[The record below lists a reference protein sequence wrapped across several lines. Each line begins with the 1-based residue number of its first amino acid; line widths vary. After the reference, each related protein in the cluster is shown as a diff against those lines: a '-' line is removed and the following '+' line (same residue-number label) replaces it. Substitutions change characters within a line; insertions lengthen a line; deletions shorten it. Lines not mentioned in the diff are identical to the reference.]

1 MEIVMEKADILI
13 VGGSAAGIT
22 VGISARRYYPDA
34 KIHLIRKEKEVLIPC
49 GIPYIFG
56 TVGSPD
62 RNLIPDTV
70 LTKNNVGLTIDEV
83 VSINKDRRTVETS
96 SGRLFGYDKMVLA
109 TGSLPRVPPIPGVE
123 LDNVFAVWKDV
134 EYLQTV
140 LNVLDDAKD
149 LVIIGG
155 GFIGLEFADECKKRG
170 IANVSVIELLPHCL
184 LLACDEEICV
194 RVEKKLSERGIKTLV
209 NRKVEGLVGEKKV
222 DYVQLDNGQKIKAD
236 VVILGIGV
244 IPNVQLARDSGL
256 EVDEKDGIYVDEF
269 MRTSDENIFAAG
281 DCTRKRC
288 FFTGRPTFLRLASI
302 GTMEARVAG
311 ANLFRL
317 RHRSECPI
325 GVFGT
330 VIGDLA
336 IGSAGMTERQAKE
349 AGFDVV
355 IGEAEAPDKHPTS
368 IPGASNLAVKLIFEK
383 DTRVLLGGQVCGSMT
398 AGKVANF
405 IGALIQK
412 RMRADEIVTFQVGTH
427 PMLTASPISH
437 QVENAAEIALTKL

>member
-1 MEIVMEKADILI
+1 MDKADILI
-13 VGGSAAGIT
+13 VGGSATGIT
-22 VGISARRYYPDA
+22 AGISARRYYPDA
-34 KIHLIRKEKEVLIPC
+34 KILLIRKEKQVLIPC

-56 TVGSPD
+56 TLGSTD
-62 RNLIPDTV
+62 RNLIPDSI
-70 LTKNNVGLTIDEV
+70 LKKNNVDLIIGEV
-83 VSINKDRRTVETS
+83 VSIDKDKRTVEIS
-96 SGRLFGYDKMVLA
+96 DGRIFGYEKMVMA

-123 LDNVFAVWKDV
+123 LDNVFAIWKNV
-134 EYLQTV
+134 EYLQK
-140 LNVLDDAKD
+140 LQSALDEAKD

-170 IANVSVIELLPHCL
+170 ITNVTVIELLPHCL
-184 LLACDEEICV
+184 LLACDEKICV
-194 RVEKKLSERGIKTLV
+194 QIEKKLSERGIHILV
-209 NRKVEGLVGEKKV
+209 DRKVVSIAGDKKV
-222 DYVQLDNGQKIKAD
+222 DYVEADNGQKIKAD

-244 IPNVQLARDSGL
+244 IPNVKLAHDIGL
-256 EVDEKDGIYVDEF
+256 EVDEKKGIYVDEF
-269 MRTSDENIFAAG
+269 MRTSNENIFAAG

-317 RHRSECPI
+317 RQRSECPI

-336 IGSAGMTERQAKE
+336 IGSAGMTEREAKE
-349 AGFDVV
+349 AGFEV
-355 IGEAEAPDKHPTS
+355 ITGEAEAPDKHPSS
-368 IPGASNLAVKLIFEK
+368 IPGTRNLAVKLIFEK
-383 DTRVLLGGQVCGSMT
+383 DTRVLLGGQVYGSMT

-427 PMLTASPISH
+427 PMLTASPVSH
-437 QVENAAEIALTKL
+437 QVENAAEIALTKS

>member
-1 MEIVMEKADILI
+1 MEKPDILI
-13 VGGSAAGIT
+13 IGGSATGIT
-22 VGISARRYYPDA
+22 VAVSARRYYPDA
-34 KIHLIRKEKEVLIPC
+34 KILLIRKEKQVLIPC

-56 TVGSPD
+56 TLGSPD
-62 RNLIPDTV
+62 RNLIPDSA
-70 LTKNNVGLTIDEV
+70 LRNNNVELIVDEV
-83 VSINKDRRTVETS
+83 VSINRDRRTVETS
-96 SGRLFGYDKMVLA
+96 SGRRLGYEKMVLA
-109 TGSLPRVPPIPGVE
+109 TGSLPRVPPIPGFE
-123 LDNVFAVWKDV
+123 LYSVFAVWKDI
-134 EYLQTV
+134 EYLKE
-140 LNVLDDAKD
+140 LLKALDEAKD

-170 IANVSVIELLPHCL
+170 VVNVTVIELLPHGL

-194 RVEKKLSERGIKTLV
+194 RVEEKLWERGINVLA
-209 NRKVEGLVGEKKV
+209 NRKVEAVVGNKKV
-222 DYVQLDNGQKIKAD
+222 DYVKLDDGQNIKAD

-256 EVDEKDGIYVDEF
+256 EVDEKEGIYVDEF
-269 MRTSDENIFAAG
+269 MRTGDENIFAAG

-288 FFTGRPTFLRLASI
+288 FFTGRPTFLRLPSI

-336 IGSAGMTERQAKE
+336 IGSAGMTEREARQ

-355 IGEAEAPDKHPTS
+355 TGEAEAPDKHPAS
-368 IPGASNLAVKLIFEK
+368 IPGTSDLTVKLVFEK
-383 DTRVLLGGQVCGSMT
+383 DTRVLLGGQVYGSMT

-427 PMLTASPISH
+427 PMLAASPIAH
-437 QVENAAEIALTKL
+437 QVENAAEIPLTRL

>member
-1 MEIVMEKADILI
+1 MEKADILI

-22 VGISARRYYPDA
+22 VGVSARRYYPDA
-34 KIHLIRKEKEVLIPC
+34 KILLIRKEKKVLIPC

-62 RNLIPDTV
+62 KDLIPDTV
-70 LTKNNVGLTIDEV
+70 LEKNNVELIIDEA
-83 VSINKDRRTVETS
+83 VSINKDQRTVETS
-96 SGRLFGYDKMVLA
+96 SGRILGYEKMVLA
-109 TGSLPRVPPIPGVE
+109 TGSLPRVPQIPGVE

-134 EYLQTV
+134 EYLQQI
-140 LNVLDDAKD
+140 LNALDEAKD

-170 IANVSVIELLPHCL
+170 IENVTVIELLSHCL

-194 RVEKKLSERGIKTLV
+194 RVEKKLSERGIKVLS
-209 NRKVEGLVGEKKV
+209 NRKVEAIVGNKKV
-222 DYVQLDNGQKIKAD
+222 HYLELDDGQKTKAD

-244 IPNVQLARDSGL
+244 IPNVKLARDSGL
-256 EVDEKDGIYVDEF
+256 EVDEKEGIYVDEF

-336 IGSAGMTERQAKE
+336 IGSAGMTERGAKE
-349 AGFDVV
+349 AGFDIVT
-355 IGEAEAPDKHPTS
+355 GEAEAPDKHPAS
-368 IPGASNLAVKLIFEK
+368 IPGTSNLAVKLVFEK
-383 DTRVLLGGQVCGSMT
+383 DTRVLLGGQVYGSMT
-398 AGKVANF
+398 AGKVTNF
-405 IGALIQK
+405 IGALVQK
-412 RMRADEIVTFQVGTH
+412 RMRADEIITFQVGTH

>member
-1 MEIVMEKADILI
+1 MENTDILI

-22 VGISARRYYPDA
+22 TAISARRYYRDA
-34 KIHLIRKEKEVLIPC
+34 KIVLIRKEKQVLIPC

-62 RNLIPDTV
+62 KNLIPDEV
-70 LTKNNVGLTIDEV
+70 LSKNNVDLVVDEV
-83 VSINKDRRTVETS
+83 VSVNKSARTIETA
-96 SGRLFGYDKMVLA
+96 SGSTFSYKKLVLA
-109 TGSLPRVPPIPGVE
+109 TGSSPLIPRLPGVE
-123 LDNVFAVWKDV
+123 LNNVFAVKKDV
-134 EYLQTV
+134 EYLQK
-140 LNVLDDAKD
+140 LANALDKTKD

-170 IANVSVIELLPHCL
+170 IPNVTIIELLPHCL
-184 LLACDEEICV
+184 LLACDDEVCV
-194 RVEKKLSERGIKTLV
+194 QVEKKLSERNIKTLV
-209 NRKVEGLVGEKKV
+209 DRKAKAILGEKKAE
-222 DYVQLDNGQKIKAD
+222 YVELENGQKIKAD
-236 VVILGIGV
+236 VVLLGIGV
-244 IPNVQLARDSGL
+244 IPNVELAQNAGL
-256 EVDEKDGIYVDEF
+256 EVDPKEGIYVDEF

-288 FFTGRPTFLRLASI
+288 FFTGRPSFLRLASI

-336 IGSAGMTERQAKE
+336 IASAGMTERAAKE

-355 IGEAEAPDKHPTS
+355 TGEASAPDKHPAS
-368 IPGASNLAVKLIFEK
+368 IPGAHNLSVKLVFEK
-383 DTRVLLGGQVCGSMT
+383 DTHILLGGQAYGSMT

-412 RMRADEIVTFQVGTH
+412 RMRADEIITFQVGTH
-427 PMLTASPISH
+427 PMLTASPIAH

>member
-1 MEIVMEKADILI
+1 MKKADILI
-13 VGGSAAGIT
+13 VGGSAAGVT
-22 VGISARRYYPDA
+22 VAISARRYYPDA
-34 KIHLIRKEKEVLIPC
+34 SILLIRKEQQVLIPC

-62 RNLIPDTV
+62 KNLIPDGV
-70 LTKNNVGLTIDEV
+70 LKKNNVELVVDEV
-83 VSINKDRRTVETS
+83 VSIDKDSRTVRTS
-96 SGRLFGYDKMVLA
+96 SGEVFGYEKMVLA
-109 TGSLPRVPPIPGVE
+109 TGSLPRIPPIPGVE
-123 LDNVFAVWKDV
+123 LENVFAVWKDV
-134 EYLQTV
+134 GYLRKLMTA
-140 LNVLDDAKD
+140 LDTTKD
-149 LVIIGG
+149 LVIVGG

-170 IANVSVIELLPHCL
+170 IANVTVVELLPRCL

-194 RVEKKLSERGIKTLV
+194 RVEKKLSERDIKVRVGT
-209 NRKVEGLVGEKKV
+209 KVAAIVGDKTV
-222 DYVQLDNGQKIKAD
+222 DYVELDNGEKLKAD

-244 IPNVQLARDSGL
+244 VSNVQLARDSGL
-256 EVDEKDGIYVDEF
+256 EVDDNEGIYVDEF
-269 MRTSDENIFAAG
+269 MRTTDENIFAAG

-330 VIGDLA
+330 AIGDLA
-336 IGSAGMTERQAKE
+336 IGAAGMTERQAKE

-355 IGEAEAPDKHPTS
+355 TGEAEAPDKHPAS
-368 IPGASNLAVKLIFEK
+368 IPGTSNLAVKLVFEK
-383 DTRVLLGGQVCGSMT
+383 DTRVLLGGQVYGSMT

-405 IGALIQK
+405 IGALVQK

>member
-1 MEIVMEKADILI
+1 MEKPDILI

-22 VGISARRYYPDA
+22 VGVSARRYYPDA
-34 KIHLIRKEKEVLIPC
+34 KILLIRKEKKVLIPC

-62 RNLIPDTV
+62 KDLIPDTV
-70 LTKNNVGLTIDEV
+70 LEKNNVELIIDEA
-83 VSINKDRRTVETS
+83 VSINKDQRTVETS
-96 SGRLFGYDKMVLA
+96 SGRILGYEKMVLA
-109 TGSLPRVPPIPGVE
+109 TGSLPRVPQIPGVE

-134 EYLQTV
+134 EYLQQI
-140 LNVLDDAKD
+140 LNALDEAKD

-170 IANVSVIELLPHCL
+170 IENVTVIELLSHCL

-194 RVEKKLSERGIKTLV
+194 RVEKKLSERGIKVLS
-209 NRKVEGLVGEKKV
+209 NKKVEAIVGNKKV
-222 DYVQLDNGQKIKAD
+222 NYVELDDGQKTKAD

-244 IPNVQLARDSGL
+244 IPNVKLARDSGL
-256 EVDEKDGIYVDEF
+256 EVDEKEGIYVDEF

-336 IGSAGMTERQAKE
+336 IGSAGMTERVAKE
-349 AGFDVV
+349 AGFDIVT
-355 IGEAEAPDKHPTS
+355 GEAEAPDKHPAS
-368 IPGASNLAVKLIFEK
+368 IPGTNNLAVKLVFEK
-383 DTRVLLGGQVCGSMT
+383 DTRVLLGGQVYGSMT
-398 AGKVANF
+398 AGKVTNF
-405 IGALIQK
+405 IGALVQK
-412 RMRADEIVTFQVGTH
+412 RMRADEIITFQVGTH

>member
-1 MEIVMEKADILI
+1 MENTDILI
-13 VGGSAAGIT
+13 IGGSAAGIT
-22 VGISARRYYPDA
+22 TAISARRYYPDA
-34 KIHLIRKEKEVLIPC
+34 KIVVIRREKQVLIPC

-62 RNLIPDTV
+62 KNLIPDTV
-70 LTKNNVGLTIDEV
+70 LTKNNVELTIDEA
-83 VSINKDRRTVETS
+83 VSINRDERTVESS
-96 SGRLFGYDKMVLA
+96 SGRSFGYEKMVLA
-109 TGSLPRVPPIPGVE
+109 TGSLPFVPAIPGVE
-123 LDNVFAVWKDV
+123 LGNAFAVRKDV
-134 EYLQTV
+134 ESLQKI
-140 LNVLDDAKD
+140 LDALDQAKD

-170 IANVSVIELLPHCL
+170 IANVTVIELLPHCL
-184 LLACDEEICV
+184 LLACDDEICV
-194 RVEKKLSERGIKTLV
+194 RVEKKLSERGIKVLV
-209 NRKVEGLVGEKKV
+209 NRKVEAVVGNKNV
-222 DYVQLDNGQKIKAD
+222 DYVELDNGQKIKAD

-244 IPNVQLARDSGL
+244 IPNIQLAQNTGL
-256 EVDEKDGIYVDEF
+256 QVDKKEGIYVDEF
-269 MRTSDENIFAAG
+269 MRTSNENIFAAG

-288 FFTGRPTFLRLASI
+288 FFTGRPSVVRLASI
-302 GTMEARVAG
+302 ATMEARVAG

-317 RHRSECPI
+317 RHHSECPI

-336 IGSAGMTERQAKE
+336 IGSAGMTERKAKE
-349 AGFDVV
+349 AGFEVV
-355 IGEAEAPDKHPTS
+355 TGEAEAPDKHPAS
-368 IPGASNLAVKLIFEK
+368 IPGTSNLAVKLVFEK
-383 DTRVLLGGQVCGSMT
+383 DTRVLLGGQVYGSMT

-427 PMLTASPISH
+427 PMLTASPIAH

>member
-1 MEIVMEKADILI
+1 MEKADILI
-13 VGGSAAGIT
+13 VGGSATGIT

-34 KIHLIRKEKEVLIPC
+34 KIVLIRKEKQVLIPC

-56 TVGSPD
+56 TLGSTD
-62 RNLIPDTV
+62 RNLIPDSV
-70 LTKNNVGLTIDEV
+70 LEKNNVELIIDEV
-83 VSINKDRRTVETS
+83 VSIDKDRRTVETS
-96 SGRLFGYDKMVLA
+96 GGRLFAYEKMVLA

-123 LDNVFAVWKDV
+123 LDNVFAIWKNV
-134 EYLQTV
+134 EYLQK
-140 LNVLDDAKD
+140 LQNALAKAKD

-170 IANVSVIELLPHCL
+170 IANVTVIELLPHCL

-194 RVEKKLSERGIKTLV
+194 RVEKKLSERGINILV
-209 NRKVEGLVGEKKV
+209 DRKVVSIVGNTRV
-222 DYVQLDNGQKIKAD
+222 DYVESDDGRKTKAD

-244 IPNVQLARDSGL
+244 VPNVKLALDSGL
-256 EVDEKDGIYVDEF
+256 EVDEKKGIYVDEF
-269 MRTSDENIFAAG
+269 MRTSNENIFAAG

-302 GTMEARVAG
+302 GTMEARVVG

-317 RHRSECPI
+317 RQRSECPI

-336 IGSAGMTERQAKE
+336 IGSAGMTEREARE
-349 AGFDVV
+349 AGFEV
-355 IGEAEAPDKHPTS
+355 ITGEAEAPDKHPAS
-368 IPGASNLAVKLIFEK
+368 IPGTRNLAVKLVFEK
-383 DTRVLLGGQVCGSMT
+383 DTRILLGGQVYGSMT

-427 PMLTASPISH
+427 PMLTASPVSH

>member
-1 MEIVMEKADILI
+1 MEKADILI

-34 KIHLIRKEKEVLIPC
+34 KILLIRREKEVLIPC

-62 RNLIPDTV
+62 RNLIPDSV
-70 LTKNNVGLTIDEV
+70 LRKNNVALFIDEA

-96 SGRLFGYDKMVLA
+96 SGRLFGYEKMVLA
-109 TGSLPRVPPIPGVE
+109 TGSLPQVPPIPGVE
-123 LDNVFAVWKDV
+123 LGNVFAIWKDV
-134 EYLQTV
+134 EYLQQ
-140 LNVLDDAKD
+140 LLKALDEAKD

-170 IANVSVIELLPHCL
+170 VPNVTVIELLPHCL

-194 RVEKKLSERGIKTLV
+194 RVEKKLSERGIEVLANKKAKAILGDKEV
-209 NRKVEGLVGEKKV
+209 KYVELE
-222 DYVQLDNGQKIKAD
+222 DGQKIRAD

-244 IPNVQLARDSGL
+244 IPNIWLALNNGL
-256 EVDEKDGIYVDEF
+256 EVDEKEGIYVDEF

-288 FFTGRPTFLRLASI
+288 FFTGRPTVLRLASI

-330 VIGDLA
+330 VIADFA
-336 IGSAGMTERQAKE
+336 IGSAGMTERRAKE

-355 IGEAEAPDKHPTS
+355 TGEAEAPDKHPAS
-368 IPGASNLAVKLIFEK
+368 MPGTSNLAVKLVFEK
-383 DTRVLLGGQVCGSMT
+383 DTRILLGGQVYGSMT

>member
-1 MEIVMEKADILI
+1 MEKADILI

-34 KIHLIRKEKEVLIPC
+34 KILLIRKEKKVLIPC

-62 RNLIPDTV
+62 KDLIPDTV
-70 LTKNNVGLTIDEV
+70 LEKNNVELIIDEA
-83 VSINKDRRTVETS
+83 VSINKDQRTVETS
-96 SGRLFGYDKMVLA
+96 SGRLFGYQKMVLA
-109 TGSLPRVPPIPGVE
+109 TGSLPRVPQIPGVE

-134 EYLQTV
+134 EYLQRI
-140 LNVLDDAKD
+140 LNALDEAKD

-170 IANVSVIELLPHCL
+170 IENVTVIELLSHCL

-194 RVEKKLSERGIKTLV
+194 RVEKKLSERGIKVLS
-209 NRKVEGLVGEKKV
+209 NRKVEAIVGNKKV
-222 DYVQLDNGQKIKAD
+222 HYVELDNGQKTKAD

-244 IPNVQLARDSGL
+244 IPNVKLARDSGL
-256 EVDEKDGIYVDEF
+256 EVDEKEGIYVDEF

-336 IGSAGMTERQAKE
+336 IGSAGMTERGAKE
-349 AGFDVV
+349 AGFDIVT
-355 IGEAEAPDKHPTS
+355 GEAEAPDKHPAS
-368 IPGASNLAVKLIFEK
+368 IPGTSNLAVKLVFEK
-383 DTRVLLGGQVCGSMT
+383 DTRVLLGGQVYGSMT
-398 AGKVANF
+398 AGKVTNF
-405 IGALIQK
+405 IGALVQK
-412 RMRADEIVTFQVGTH
+412 RMRADEIITFQVGTH

>member
-1 MEIVMEKADILI
+1 MENTDILI
-13 VGGSAAGIT
+13 IGGSTAGIT
-22 VGISARRYYPDA
+22 TAISARRYYPDA
-34 KIHLIRKEKEVLIPC
+34 KIVVIRREKQVLITC

-56 TVGSPD
+56 TVGWPD

-83 VSINKDRRTVETS
+83 VSINKDMRIVETI
-96 SGRLFGYDKMVLA
+96 SGRTFRYEKMVLA
-109 TGSLPRVPPIPGVE
+109 TGSLPLVPAIPGVE
-123 LDNVFAVWKDV
+123 LDNVFTVRKDV
-134 EYLQTV
+134 ESLQK
-140 LNVLDDAKD
+140 LLEALDQAKD

-170 IANVSVIELLPHCL
+170 IANVTVVEVLPHCL
-184 LLACDEEICV
+184 LLVCDDGICIC
-194 RVEKKLSERGIKTLV
+194 VEKKLSERGIKVLV
-209 NRKVEGLVGEKKV
+209 HRKVESVLGNKKV
-222 DYVQLDNGQKIKAD
+222 GYVELDNGQKIKAD

-244 IPNVQLARDSGL
+244 TPNIQLAQNASL
-256 EVDEKDGIYVDEF
+256 EVDKKEGIYVDEF
-269 MRTSDENIFAAG
+269 MRTSNENIFAAG

-288 FFTGRPTFLRLASI
+288 FFTRRPSFVRLASI
-302 GTMEARVAG
+302 ATMEARVAG

-317 RHRSECPI
+317 RHRSESPI

-336 IGSAGMTERQAKE
+336 IGSAGMTERGAKE

-355 IGEAEAPDKHPTS
+355 TGEAEAPDKHPAS
-368 IPGASNLAVKLIFEK
+368 IPGTRNLAVKLVFEK
-383 DTRVLLGGQVCGSMT
+383 DTRVLLGGHIYGSMT

-405 IGALIQK
+405 IGILIQK
-412 RMRADEIVTFQVGTH
+412 RIRADEIVTFQVCTH
-427 PMLTASPISH
+427 PMLTASSISH

>member
-1 MEIVMEKADILI
+1 MEKPDILI
-13 VGGSAAGIT
+13 VGGSATGIT

-34 KIHLIRKEKEVLIPC
+34 KILLVRKEKEVLIPC

-62 RNLIPDTV
+62 KNLIPDSV
-70 LTKNNVGLTIDEV
+70 LSKNNLELIIDEV
-83 VSINKDRRTVETS
+83 VSIDKDKRTVGTS
-96 SGRLFGYDKMVLA
+96 GGRFLGYEKMVLA

-134 EYLQTV
+134 EYIQEL
-140 LNVLDDAKD
+140 LNALDKAKD

-170 IANVSVIELLPHCL
+170 IANVTIIELLPHCL
-184 LLACDEEICV
+184 LLACDEEICI
-194 RVEKKLSERGIKTLV
+194 RVEKKLSERSIKFLV
-209 NRKVEGLVGEKKV
+209 NRKVEAVVGNKKV
-222 DYVQLDNGQKIKAD
+222 DYVELDNGQKIKAD

-244 IPNVQLARDSGL
+244 IPNVQLALDSGL
-256 EVDEKDGIYVDEF
+256 EVDEKEGIYVDEF

-336 IGSAGMTERQAKE
+336 IGSAGMTERGAKE
-349 AGFDVV
+349 AGFDIVT
-355 IGEAEAPDKHPTS
+355 GEAEAPDKHPAS
-368 IPGASNLAVKLIFEK
+368 IPGTSNLAVKLVFEK
-383 DTRVLLGGQVCGSMT
+383 DTRVLLGGQVYGSMT
-398 AGKVANF
+398 AGKVTNF
-405 IGALIQK
+405 IGALVQK
-412 RMRADEIVTFQVGTH
+412 RMRADEIITFQVGTH

>member
-1 MEIVMEKADILI
+1 MEKPDILI

-22 VGISARRYYPDA
+22 VAVSARRYYPDA
-34 KIHLIRKEKEVLIPC
+34 KILLIRKEKEVLIPC

-62 RNLIPDTV
+62 KNLIPDTV
-70 LTKNNVGLTIDEV
+70 LSKNNVGLTIDEV
-83 VSINKDRRTVETS
+83 VSINKDRKIVETV
-96 SGRLFGYDKMVLA
+96 SGRTFQYEKMVLA

-134 EYLQTV
+134 EYLQKL
-140 LNVLDDAKD
+140 LNALDGAKD

-170 IANVSVIELLPHCL
+170 IANVTVIELLPHCL
-184 LLACDEEICV
+184 FLACDEEICV
-194 RVEKKLSERGIKTLV
+194 LVEKKLSERGIKFLV
-209 NRKVEGLVGEKKV
+209 DRKVEAIVGDKKV
-222 DYVQLDNGQKIKAD
+222 DYVELDNSQKVKAD
-236 VVILGIGV
+236 VIILGIGV

-256 EVDEKDGIYVDEF
+256 EVDEKAGIYVDEF
-269 MRTSDENIFAAG
+269 MRTSNENIFAAG

-330 VIGDLA
+330 VIGNLA

-349 AGFDVV
+349 AGFEVV
-355 IGEAEAPDKHPTS
+355 TGEAEAPDKHPAS
-368 IPGASNLAVKLIFEK
+368 IPGTRNLAVKLIFEK
-383 DTRVLLGGQVCGSMT
+383 DTRVLLGGQVYGSMT

-437 QVENAAEIALTKL
+437 QVENAAEIALTKP

>member
-1 MEIVMEKADILI
+1 M
-13 VGGSAAGIT
+13 AGIT
-22 VGISARRYYPDA
+22 VGVSARRYYPDA
-34 KIHLIRKEKEVLIPC
+34 KILLIRKEKKVLIPC

-62 RNLIPDTV
+62 RNLIPDNV
-70 LTKNNVGLTIDEV
+70 LKKNNVELIIDEAV
-83 VSINKDRRTVETS
+83 FINKDRRTMETS
-96 SGRLFGYDKMVLA
+96 GGRLLGYEKMVLA
-109 TGSLPRVPPIPGVE
+109 TGSLPLVPAIPGIE
-123 LDNVFAVWKDV
+123 LDNVFAIRKDV
-134 EYLQTV
+134 ESLQK
-140 LNVLDDAKD
+140 LLEALDQAKE

-170 IANVSVIELLPHCL
+170 IANVTVIELLPHCL
-184 LLACDEEICV
+184 FLACDEEVCV
-194 RVEKKLSERGIKTLV
+194 RVEKKLSERGIKVLAD
-209 NRKVEGLVGEKKV
+209 RKVEAVVGNKKV
-222 DYVQLDNGQKIKAD
+222 DYVELDDGQKIKAD
-236 VVILGIGV
+236 VVILGMGV
-244 IPNVQLARDSGL
+244 TPNIQLAQNASL
-256 EVDEKDGIYVDEF
+256 EVDKKEGIYVDEF

-288 FFTGRPTFLRLASI
+288 FFTGRPSVVRLASI
-302 GTMEARVAG
+302 ATMEARVAG

-336 IGSAGMTERQAKE
+336 IGSAGMTERAAKE
-349 AGFDVV
+349 AGFEVV
-355 IGEAEAPDKHPTS
+355 TGEAEAPDKHPAS
-368 IPGASNLAVKLIFEK
+368 IPGASNLAVKLVFEK
-383 DTRVLLGGQVCGSMT
+383 DTHVLLGGQVYGSMT
-398 AGKVANF
+398 VGKVANF

-437 QVENAAEIALTKL
+437 QVENAAEIALTKP

>member
-1 MEIVMEKADILI
+1 VGPIIENTDILI
-13 VGGSAAGIT
+13 IGGSAAGIT
-22 VGISARRYYPDA
+22 TAISARRYYPDA
-34 KIHLIRKEKEVLIPC
+34 KIVVIRKEKQVLIPC

-62 RNLIPDTV
+62 KNLIPDTV

-83 VSINKDRRTVETS
+83 VSINKDTRIAVTMSDRTCRY
-96 SGRLFGYDKMVLA
+96 GKMVLA
-109 TGSLPRVPPIPGVE
+109 TGSLPLAPAIPGIE
-123 LDNVFAVWKDV
+123 LDNVFAVRKDV
-134 EYLQTV
+134 ESLQK
-140 LNVLDDAKD
+140 LLEALDQAKD

-170 IANVSVIELLPHCL
+170 IANVTVVELLPHCL
-184 LLACDEEICV
+184 LLTCDDEICV
-194 RVEKKLSERGIKTLV
+194 RVENKLSERGIKV
-209 NRKVEGLVGEKKV
+209 IVHRKVESITGNKKV
-222 DYVQLDNGQKIKAD
+222 DYVVLDNGQKVKTD

-244 IPNVQLARDSGL
+244 TPNIQLAQNAGL
-256 EVDEKDGIYVDEF
+256 EVDKKEGIYVDEF
-269 MRTSDENIFAAG
+269 MKTSDENIFAAG

-288 FFTGRPTFLRLASI
+288 FFTGRPSVVRLASI
-302 GTMEARVAG
+302 ATMEARVAG

-349 AGFDVV
+349 LGFEV
-355 IGEAEAPDKHPTS
+355 ITGEYEAPDKHPAS
-368 IPGASNLAVKLIFEK
+368 IPGTRNLAVKLIFEK
-383 DTRVLLGGQVCGSMT
+383 DTRVLLGGQVYGSMT
-398 AGKVANF
+398 TGKVANF
-405 IGALIQK
+405 VGALIQK

-427 PMLTASPISH
+427 PMLTASPIAH

>member
-1 MEIVMEKADILI
+1 MEDAEIII

-22 VGISARRYYPDA
+22 TAISARRYYRDA
-34 KIHLIRKEKEVLIPC
+34 KIVLIRKEKQVLIPC

-62 RNLIPDTV
+62 KNLIPDEV
-70 LTKNNVGLTIDEV
+70 LSKNNVNLVVDEV
-83 VSINKDRRTVETS
+83 VSVDKDDRTLKTA
-96 SGRLFGYDKMVLA
+96 SGSTFSYKKLVLS
-109 TGSLPRVPPIPGVE
+109 TGSLPLIPPLPGVK
-123 LDNVFAVWKDV
+123 LDNVFAVKKDV
-134 EYLQTV
+134 EYLQK
-140 LNVLDDAKD
+140 LAKALDEAKD

-170 IANVSVIELLPHCL
+170 ISNVTIIELLPHCL
-184 LLACDEEICV
+184 LLACDDEVCV
-194 RVEKKLSERGIKTLV
+194 QVEKKLLERNIKTLV
-209 NRKVEGLVGEKKV
+209 DRKAKALLGEKKAE
-222 DYVQLDNGQKIKAD
+222 YVELENGQKIKAD
-236 VVILGIGV
+236 VVLLGIGV
-244 IPNVQLARDSGL
+244 IPNVELAQDAGL
-256 EVDEKDGIYVDEF
+256 EVDPKEGIYVDEF

-288 FFTGRPTFLRLASI
+288 FFTGRPSFLRLASI

-336 IGSAGMTERQAKE
+336 IASAGMTERAAKE

-355 IGEAEAPDKHPTS
+355 TGEASAPDKHPAS
-368 IPGASNLAVKLIFEK
+368 IPDTRNLAVKLVFEK
-383 DTRVLLGGQVCGSMT
+383 DTHILLGGQVYGSMT

-412 RMRADEIVTFQVGTH
+412 RMRADEIITFQVGTH
-427 PMLTASPISH
+427 PMLTASPIAH
-437 QVENAAEIALTKL
+437 QVENAAEIALTKLN

>member
-1 MEIVMEKADILI
+1 MEKSDILI

-34 KIHLIRKEKEVLIPC
+34 KILLIRKEKQVLIPC

-62 RNLIPDTV
+62 KNLIPDSV
-70 LTKNNVGLTIDEV
+70 LEKNNVELVIDEV
-83 VSINKDRRTVETS
+83 VSINKDRRTLETS
-96 SGRLFGYDKMVLA
+96 RGAVYGYEKMVLA
-109 TGSLPRVPPIPGVE
+109 TGSVPSVPPIPGVE

-134 EYLQTV
+134 EYLQK
-140 LNVLDDAKD
+140 LLKALDEAED

-170 IANVSVIELLPHCL
+170 LANVTVVELLPHCL

-194 RVEKKLSERGIKTLV
+194 RVEKELSERDIKVLV
-209 NRKVEGLVGEKKV
+209 GRKVEAVVGTPKL
-222 DYVQLDNGQKIKAD
+222 DYVELDNGQKLKAD

-256 EVDEKDGIYVDEF
+256 QVDEKEGIYVDEF

-330 VIGDLA
+330 VIGNLA

-349 AGFDVV
+349 AGFEVV
-355 IGEAEAPDKHPTS
+355 IGEAEAPDKHPAS
-368 IPGASNLAVKLIFEK
+368 IPGTSNLAVKLVFER
-383 DTRVLLGGQVCGSMT
+383 DTRVLLGGQVYGSMT

-412 RMRADEIVTFQVGTH
+412 RMRADEIITFQVGTH

>member
-1 MEIVMEKADILI
+1 M
-13 VGGSAAGIT
+13 AGIT
-22 VGISARRYYPDA
+22 VGVSARRYYPDA
-34 KIHLIRKEKEVLIPC
+34 KILLIRKEKKVLIPC

-62 RNLIPDTV
+62 RNLIPDNV
-70 LTKNNVGLTIDEV
+70 LKKNNVELIIDEAV
-83 VSINKDRRTVETS
+83 FINKDRRTMETS
-96 SGRLFGYDKMVLA
+96 GGRLLGYEKMVLA
-109 TGSLPRVPPIPGVE
+109 TGSLPLVPAIPGIE
-123 LDNVFAVWKDV
+123 LDNVFAIRKDV
-134 EYLQTV
+134 ESLQK
-140 LNVLDDAKD
+140 LLEALDQAKE

-170 IANVSVIELLPHCL
+170 IANVTVIELLPHCL
-184 LLACDEEICV
+184 FLACDEEICV
-194 RVEKKLSERGIKTLV
+194 RVEKKLSERGIKVLAD
-209 NRKVEGLVGEKKV
+209 RKVEAVVGNKKV
-222 DYVQLDNGQKIKAD
+222 DYVELDDGQKIKAD
-236 VVILGIGV
+236 VVILGMGV
-244 IPNVQLARDSGL
+244 TPNIQLAQNASL
-256 EVDEKDGIYVDEF
+256 EVDKKEGIYVDEF

-288 FFTGRPTFLRLASI
+288 FFTGRPSVVRLASI
-302 GTMEARVAG
+302 ATMEARVAG

-317 RHRSECPI
+317 RHRSECPV

-336 IGSAGMTERQAKE
+336 IGSAGMTERAAKE
-349 AGFDVV
+349 AGFEVV
-355 IGEAEAPDKHPTS
+355 TGEAEAPDKHPAS
-368 IPGASNLAVKLIFEK
+368 IPGASNLAVKLVFEK
-383 DTRVLLGGQVCGSMT
+383 DTHVLLGGQVYGSMT

-437 QVENAAEIALTKL
+437 QVENAAEIALTKP

>member
-1 MEIVMEKADILI
+1 VETTDILI
-13 VGGSAAGIT
+13 IGGSAAGIT
-22 VGISARRYYPDA
+22 AAISARRYYPDA
-34 KIHLIRKEKEVLIPC
+34 KILLIRKEKKVLIPC

-56 TVGSPD
+56 TVGSPEKD
-62 RNLIPDTV
+62 LIPDTV
-70 LTKNNVGLTIDEV
+70 LTNNNVELIIDEA

-96 SGRLFGYDKMVLA
+96 SGRLFGYEKMVLA
-109 TGSLPRVPPIPGVE
+109 TGSLPQVPPIPGVE

-134 EYLQTV
+134 EYLQRL
-140 LNVLDDAKD
+140 LNALDEAKD
-149 LVIIGG
+149 LVIVGG

-170 IANVSVIELLPHCL
+170 VPNVTVVEVLAHCL

-194 RVEKKLSERGIKTLV
+194 RVEKKLSERNINV
-209 NRKVEGLVGEKKV
+209 LVGTKVVSVIGDKQV
-222 DYVQLDNGQKIKAD
+222 DYVELDNGQQIKAD

-244 IPNVQLARDSGL
+244 IPNVQLARYSGL
-256 EVDEKDGIYVDEF
+256 EVDEKKGVYVDEF

-330 VIGDLA
+330 VVGDLA
-336 IGSAGMTERQAKE
+336 IGSAGMTEREARE

-355 IGEAEAPDKHPTS
+355 TGKAEAPDKHPAS
-368 IPGASNLAVKLIFEK
+368 IPGASNLAVKLVFEK
-383 DTRVLLGGQVCGSMT
+383 DTRVLLGGQVYGSMT
-398 AGKVANF
+398 SGKVANF

>member
-1 MEIVMEKADILI
+1 MEKPDILI
-13 VGGSAAGIT
+13 VGGSVAGIT
-22 VGISARRYYPDA
+22 VVISARRYYPDA
-34 KIHLIRKEKEVLIPC
+34 KILLIRKEKEVLIPC

-62 RNLIPDTV
+62 RNLIPDSV
-70 LTKNNVGLTIDEV
+70 LRKNNVELIIDEV
-83 VSINKDRRTVETS
+83 VSINKDQRTVETS
-96 SGRLFGYDKMVLA
+96 SGRLFGYQKMVLA
-109 TGSLPRVPPIPGVE
+109 TGSLPQVPPIPGVE

-134 EYLQTV
+134 EYLQKI
-140 LNVLDDAKD
+140 LNALDKAKD
-149 LVIIGG
+149 MVIIGG

-170 IANVSVIELLPHCL
+170 IANVTVIELLPHCL

-194 RVEKKLSERGIKTLV
+194 RVEKKLSERDINVLV
-209 NRKVEGLVGEKKV
+209 NRKVEAIVGNKKV
-222 DYVQLDNGQKIKAD
+222 DYVELDNGQKIKAD

-244 IPNVQLARDSGL
+244 IPNVQLALDSGL
-256 EVDEKDGIYVDEF
+256 KVDEKEGIYVDEF
-269 MRTSDENIFAAG
+269 MRTSNENIFAAG

-336 IGSAGMTERQAKE
+336 IGSAGMTEREAKE
-349 AGFDVV
+349 AGFEV
-355 IGEAEAPDKHPTS
+355 ITGEAEAPDKHPAS
-368 IPGASNLAVKLIFEK
+368 IPGTRNLAVKLVFEK
-383 DTRVLLGGQVCGSMT
+383 DTRVLLGGQVYGSMT

-412 RMRADEIVTFQVGTH
+412 RMRADEIITFQVGTH

>member
-1 MEIVMEKADILI
+1 MIVMEKADILI
-13 VGGSAAGIT
+13 VGGSATGIT
-22 VGISARRYYPDA
+22 VSISARRYYPDA
-34 KIHLIRKEKEVLIPC
+34 KIVLIRKEKEVLIPC

-56 TVGSPD
+56 TVGSTD
-62 RNLIPDTV
+62 KNLIPDSV
-70 LTKNNVGLTIDEV
+70 LRKNNVELIIDEV
-83 VSINKDRRTVETS
+83 VSIDKDKRTVETS
-96 SGRLFGYDKMVLA
+96 GGRLFGYGKMVLA

-123 LDNVFAVWKDV
+123 LDNVFAVWKNV
-134 EYLQTV
+134 EYLQKL
-140 LNVLDDAKD
+140 LNALDKAKE

-170 IANVSVIELLPHCL
+170 IANITVIELLPHCL

-194 RVEKKLSERGIKTLV
+194 RVEKKLSERGINILV
-209 NRKVEGLVGEKKV
+209 NRKVASIVGDKKV
-222 DYVQLDNGQKIKAD
+222 DYVKLDNGQKTKAD

-244 IPNVQLARDSGL
+244 IPNVQLALDSGL
-256 EVDEKDGIYVDEF
+256 EVDEKEGIYVDEF

-281 DCTRKRC
+281 DCTQKRC
-288 FFTGRPTFLRLASI
+288 FFTGRPIFLRLASI

-336 IGSAGMTERQAKE
+336 IGSAGMTEREAKE

-355 IGEAEAPDKHPTS
+355 TGEAEAPDKHPAS
-368 IPGASNLAVKLIFEK
+368 IPGTRNLAVKLVFEK
-383 DTRVLLGGQVCGSMT
+383 DTRVLLGGQVYGSMT

-412 RMRADEIVTFQVGTH
+412 RMRADEIITFQVGTH
-427 PMLTASPISH
+427 PMLTASPIAH

>member
-1 MEIVMEKADILI
+1 MENTDILI
-13 VGGSAAGIT
+13 IGGSAAGIT
-22 VGISARRYYPDA
+22 TAISARRYYPEA
-34 KIHLIRKEKEVLIPC
+34 KIVLIRREKQVLIPC

-56 TVGSPD
+56 TLKSPD

-70 LTKNNVGLTIDEV
+70 LTKNNVELTIDEA
-83 VSINKDRRTVETS
+83 VSINRDERTVESS
-96 SGRLFGYDKMVLA
+96 SGRSFGYEKMVLA
-109 TGSLPRVPPIPGVE
+109 TGSLPFVPAIPGVE
-123 LDNVFAVWKDV
+123 LGNVFAVRKDV
-134 EYLQTV
+134 ESLQKI
-140 LNVLDDAKD
+140 LDALDQAKD
-149 LVIIGG
+149 LVIVGG

-170 IANVSVIELLPHCL
+170 IANVTVIELLPHCL
-184 LLACDEEICV
+184 LLACDDEICV
-194 RVEKKLSERGIKTLV
+194 RVEKKLSERGIKVLV
-209 NRKVEGLVGEKKV
+209 NRKVEAVVGNKNV
-222 DYVQLDNGQKIKAD
+222 DYVELDNGQKIKAD

-244 IPNVQLARDSGL
+244 IPNIQLAQNAGL
-256 EVDEKDGIYVDEF
+256 QVDKKEGIYVDEF

-288 FFTGRPTFLRLASI
+288 FFTGRPSVVRLASI
-302 GTMEARVAG
+302 ATMEARVAG

-336 IGSAGMTERQAKE
+336 IGSAGMTERKAKE
-349 AGFDVV
+349 AGFEVV
-355 IGEAEAPDKHPTS
+355 TGEAEAPDKHPAS
-368 IPGASNLAVKLIFEK
+368 IPGTSNLAVKLVFEK
-383 DTRVLLGGQVCGSMT
+383 DTRVLLGGQVYGSMT

-412 RMRADEIVTFQVGTH
+412 RMRADEIITFQVGTH

-437 QVENAAEIALTKL
+437 QVENAAEIALTKP

>member
-1 MEIVMEKADILI
+1 MENTDILI
-13 VGGSAAGIT
+13 IGGSAAGIT
-22 VGISARRYYPDA
+22 TAISARRYYPEA
-34 KIHLIRKEKEVLIPC
+34 KIVLIRREKQVLIPC

-56 TVGSPD
+56 TLKSPD

-70 LTKNNVGLTIDEV
+70 LTKNNVELTIDEA
-83 VSINKDRRTVETS
+83 VSINKDERTVESS
-96 SGRLFGYDKMVLA
+96 SGRSFGYEKMVLA
-109 TGSLPRVPPIPGVE
+109 TGSLPFVPAIPGVE
-123 LDNVFAVWKDV
+123 LGNAFAVKKDV
-134 EYLQTV
+134 ESLQKI
-140 LNVLDDAKD
+140 LDALDQAKD
-149 LVIIGG
+149 LVIVGG

-170 IANVSVIELLPHCL
+170 IANVTVIELLPHCL
-184 LLACDEEICV
+184 LLACDDEICV
-194 RVEKKLSERGIKTLV
+194 RVEKKLSERGIKVLV
-209 NRKVEGLVGEKKV
+209 NRKVEAVVGNKKV
-222 DYVQLDNGQKIKAD
+222 DYVELDNGQKTKAD

-244 IPNVQLARDSGL
+244 IPNIQLAQNAGL
-256 EVDEKDGIYVDEF
+256 QVDKKEGIYVDEF
-269 MRTSDENIFAAG
+269 MRTSNENIFAAG

-288 FFTGRPTFLRLASI
+288 FFTGRPSVVRLASI
-302 GTMEARVAG
+302 ATMEARVAG

-336 IGSAGMTERQAKE
+336 IGSAGMTERGAKE
-349 AGFDVV
+349 AGFEVV
-355 IGEAEAPDKHPTS
+355 TGEAEAPDKHPAS
-368 IPGASNLAVKLIFEK
+368 IPGTSNLAVKLIFEK
-383 DTRVLLGGQVCGSMT
+383 DTRVLLGGQVYGSMT

>member
-1 MEIVMEKADILI
+1 MENTDILI

-22 VGISARRYYPDA
+22 TAISARRYYPDA
-34 KIHLIRKEKEVLIPC
+34 KIVLIRKEKQVLIPC

-62 RNLIPDTV
+62 KNLIPDEV
-70 LTKNNVGLTIDEV
+70 LSKNNIELVVDEV
-83 VSINKDRRTVETS
+83 VSVNKSARTIETA
-96 SGRLFGYDKMVLA
+96 SGSTFSYKKLVLS
-109 TGSLPRVPPIPGVE
+109 TGSSPFIPPIPGIE
-123 LDNVFAVWKDV
+123 LDNVFVVKKDV
-134 EYLQTV
+134 EYLQK
-140 LNVLDDAKD
+140 LAASLDHAKD

-170 IANVSVIELLPHCL
+170 IPSVTIIELLPHCL
-184 LLACDEEICV
+184 LLTCDDEVCV
-194 RVEKKLSERGIKTLV
+194 QVEKKLSEKNIKTLV
-209 NRKVEGLVGEKKV
+209 DRKAKAILGEKKAE
-222 DYVQLDNGQKIKAD
+222 YVELENGQKIKAN
-236 VVILGIGV
+236 VVLLGIGV
-244 IPNVQLARDSGL
+244 IPNVELAQDAGL
-256 EVDEKDGIYVDEF
+256 EVDPKEGIYVDEF

-288 FFTGRPTFLRLASI
+288 FFTGRPSFLRLASI

-336 IGSAGMTERQAKE
+336 IASAGMTERSAKK

-355 IGEAEAPDKHPTS
+355 TGEASAPDKHPAS
-368 IPGASNLAVKLIFEK
+368 IPGTHNLAVKLVFEK
-383 DTRVLLGGQVCGSMT
+383 DTHVLLGGQVYGSMT

-412 RMRADEIVTFQVGTH
+412 RMRADEIITFQVGTH
-427 PMLTASPISH
+427 PMLTASPIAH

>member
-1 MEIVMEKADILI
+1 MENTDILI
-13 VGGSAAGIT
+13 IGGSAAGIT
-22 VGISARRYYPDA
+22 TAISARRYYPDA
-34 KIHLIRKEKEVLIPC
+34 KILLIRKEKQVLIPC

-70 LTKNNVGLTIDEV
+70 LTKSNVGLTIDEV
-83 VSINKDRRTVETS
+83 ISINKDTKIATTMSDRTFRYE
-96 SGRLFGYDKMVLA
+96 KMVLA
-109 TGSLPRVPPIPGVE
+109 IGSLPLVPAIPGIE
-123 LDNVFAVWKDV
+123 LDNVFAVRKDV
-134 EYLQTV
+134 EYLQKV
-140 LNVLDDAKD
+140 LNALDEAKD

-170 IANVSVIELLPHCL
+170 IANVTVVELLPHCL
-184 LLACDEEICV
+184 LLACDDEVCV
-194 RVEKKLSERGIKTLV
+194 RVEKKLSQRGIKVLIHT
-209 NRKVEGLVGEKKV
+209 KVESIAGSKKV
-222 DYVQLDNGQKIKAD
+222 DYVELDNGQKTKAD

-256 EVDEKDGIYVDEF
+256 EVDEKEGIYVDEF

-288 FFTGRPTFLRLASI
+288 FFTGRPSVVRLASI
-302 GTMEARVAG
+302 ATMEARVAG

-336 IGSAGMTERQAKE
+336 IGSAGMTEREAKE
-349 AGFDVV
+349 AGFEVV
-355 IGEAEAPDKHPTS
+355 TGEAEAPDKHPAS
-368 IPGASNLAVKLIFEK
+368 IPGTSNLAVKLIFEK
-383 DTRVLLGGQVCGSMT
+383 DTRVLLGGQVYGSMT

-437 QVENAAEIALTKL
+437 QVENAAEIALTKM

>member
-1 MEIVMEKADILI
+1 MEKPDILI

-22 VGISARRYYPDA
+22 VGVSARRYYPDA
-34 KIHLIRKEKEVLIPC
+34 KILLIRKEKKVLIPC

-62 RNLIPDTV
+62 KDLIPDTV
-70 LTKNNVGLTIDEV
+70 LEKNNVELIIDEA
-83 VSINKDRRTVETS
+83 VSINKDQRTVETS
-96 SGRLFGYDKMVLA
+96 SGRILGYEKMVLA
-109 TGSLPRVPPIPGVE
+109 TGSLPRVPQIPGVE

-134 EYLQTV
+134 EYLQQI
-140 LNVLDDAKD
+140 LNALDEAKD

-170 IANVSVIELLPHCL
+170 IENVTVIELLSHCL

-194 RVEKKLSERGIKTLV
+194 RVEKKLSERGIKVLS
-209 NRKVEGLVGEKKV
+209 NKKVEAIVGNKKV
-222 DYVQLDNGQKIKAD
+222 NYVELDDGQKTKAD

-244 IPNVQLARDSGL
+244 IPNVKLARDSGL
-256 EVDEKDGIYVDEF
+256 EVDEKEGIYVDEF
-269 MRTSDENIFAAG
+269 MRTSDKNIFAAG

-336 IGSAGMTERQAKE
+336 IGSAGMTERGAKE
-349 AGFDVV
+349 AGFDIVT
-355 IGEAEAPDKHPTS
+355 GEAEAPDKHPAS
-368 IPGASNLAVKLIFEK
+368 IPGTSNLAVKLVFEK
-383 DTRVLLGGQVCGSMT
+383 DTRVLLGGQVYGSMT
-398 AGKVANF
+398 AGKVTNF
-405 IGALIQK
+405 IGALVQK
-412 RMRADEIVTFQVGTH
+412 RMRADEIITFQVGTH

>member
-1 MEIVMEKADILI
+1 MEKSDILI

-22 VGISARRYYPDA
+22 VGISARRYYPEA
-34 KIHLIRKEKEVLIPC
+34 KILLIRKEKEVLIPC

-56 TVGSPD
+56 TLGSPNK
-62 RNLIPDTV
+62 NLIPDSV
-70 LTKNNVGLTIDEV
+70 LRKSNVDLIIDEV
-83 VSINKDRRTVETS
+83 VSINKDQRTVKTS
-96 SGRLFGYDKMVLA
+96 SGSLFGYQKMVLA

-134 EYLQTV
+134 KYLQKL
-140 LNVLDDAKD
+140 LNALDEAKD

-170 IANVSVIELLPHCL
+170 IVNVTVVELLPHCL

-194 RVEKKLSERGIKTLV
+194 RVEKKLSEKGIKVLV
-209 NRKVEGLVGEKKV
+209 NRKVKTIVGNKKV
-222 DYVQLDNGQKIKAD
+222 DYVELDKSQKIKAD
-236 VVILGIGV
+236 VVLLGIGV
-244 IPNVQLARDSGL
+244 IPNVQLALDSGL
-256 EVDEKDGIYVDEF
+256 QVDKKEGIYVDEF
-269 MRTSDENIFAAG
+269 MRTSNENIFAAG

-336 IGSAGMTERQAKE
+336 IGSAGMTEREAKE
-349 AGFDVV
+349 GGFEVV
-355 IGEAEAPDKHPTS
+355 TGEAEAPDKHPAS
-368 IPGASNLAVKLIFEK
+368 IPGTSNLSVKLVFER
-383 DTRVLLGGQVCGSMT
+383 DTRVLLGGQVYGSMT

-427 PMLTASPISH
+427 PLLTASPISH

>member
-1 MEIVMEKADILI
+1 MEKADILI

-22 VGISARRYYPDA
+22 VGVSARRYYPDA
-34 KIHLIRKEKEVLIPC
+34 KILLIRKEKEVLIPC

-62 RNLIPDTV
+62 KNLIPDSV
-70 LTKNNVGLTIDEV
+70 LRKNNVELIIDEV
-83 VSINKDRRTVETS
+83 ASINKDRKIAETS
-96 SGRLFGYDKMVLA
+96 SGKVFGYEKMVLA
-109 TGSLPRVPPIPGVE
+109 TGSLPRVPPFPGVE

-134 EYLQTV
+134 EYLQKV
-140 LNVLDDAKD
+140 LRVLDEAKD

-170 IANVSVIELLPHCL
+170 IANVTVVELLPHCL
-184 LLACDEEICV
+184 LLACDEEICA
-194 RVEKKLSERGIKTLV
+194 RVEKKLSERGIKVLV
-209 NRKVEGLVGEKKV
+209 NRKVEAIIGDKKV
-222 DYVQLDNGQKIKAD
+222 DYVELNNGQKVKAH
-236 VVILGIGV
+236 VIILGIGV
-244 IPNVQLARDSGL
+244 IPNVQLARDGGL
-256 EVDEKDGIYVDEF
+256 EVDEKEGIYVDEF

-336 IGSAGMTERQAKE
+336 IGSAGMTEREANR
-349 AGFDVV
+349 AGFEVV
-355 IGEAEAPDKHPTS
+355 TGEAEAPDKHPAS
-368 IPGASNLAVKLIFEK
+368 MPGTSNLAVKLIFEK
-383 DTRVLLGGQVCGSMT
+383 DTRTLLGGQVYGSMT

>member
-1 MEIVMEKADILI
+1 MEKADILI

-22 VGISARRYYPDA
+22 TAISARRYYPDT
-34 KIHLIRKEKEVLIPC
+34 KIVVIRREKQVLIPC

-62 RNLIPDTV
+62 KNLIPDTV

-83 VSINKDRRTVETS
+83 VSINKDMRIVETA
-96 SGRLFGYDKMVLA
+96 SGRTFQYEKMVLA
-109 TGSLPRVPPIPGVE
+109 TGSLPLVPAIPGVE
-123 LDNVFAVWKDV
+123 LANVFTVRKDV
-134 EYLQTV
+134 ESLQK
-140 LNVLDDAKD
+140 LLDALDQAKD
-149 LVIIGG
+149 LVIVGG

-170 IANVSVIELLPHCL
+170 IANVIVVELLPHCL
-184 LLACDEEICV
+184 LLACDDEICV
-194 RVEKKLSERGIKTLV
+194 RVEKKLSERGIKVLV
-209 NRKVEGLVGEKKV
+209 HRKVESIAGNKKV
-222 DYVQLDNGQKIKAD
+222 GYVVLNNGQKIKAD
-236 VVILGIGV
+236 VVILGLGV
-244 IPNVQLARDSGL
+244 TPNIQLAQNASL
-256 EVDEKDGIYVDEF
+256 EVDKKEGICVDEF
-269 MRTSDENIFAAG
+269 MRTSDENIFAVG

-288 FFTGRPTFLRLASI
+288 FFTGRPSVVRLASI
-302 GTMEARVAG
+302 ATMEARVAG

-336 IGSAGMTERQAKE
+336 IGSAGMTERGAKE

-355 IGEAEAPDKHPTS
+355 TGEAEAPDKHPAS
-368 IPGASNLAVKLIFEK
+368 MPGTSNLAVKLVFEK
-383 DTRVLLGGQVCGSMT
+383 DTRVLLGGQVHGSMT

-412 RMRADEIVTFQVGTH
+412 RMRADEIITFQVGTH

>member
-1 MEIVMEKADILI
+1 MENTDILI
-13 VGGSAAGIT
+13 IGGSAAGIT
-22 VGISARRYYPDA
+22 TAISARRYYPNA
-34 KIHLIRKEKEVLIPC
+34 KIVVIRREKQVLIPC

-56 TVGSPD
+56 TLKSPD

-83 VSINKDRRTVETS
+83 VSINKDRRVVETV
-96 SGRLFGYDKMVLA
+96 SGRTFQYEKMVLA
-109 TGSLPRVPPIPGVE
+109 TGSLPFVPAIPGVE
-123 LDNVFAVWKDV
+123 LGNVFAVRKDV
-134 EYLQTV
+134 ESLQKI
-140 LNVLDDAKD
+140 LDALDQAKD
-149 LVIIGG
+149 LVIVGG

-170 IANVSVIELLPHCL
+170 IANVTVVELLPHCL

-194 RVEKKLSERGIKTLV
+194 RVEKKLSERGIKVLV
-209 NRKVEGLVGEKKV
+209 NRKVEAVVGNKNV
-222 DYVQLDNGQKIKAD
+222 DYVELDNGQKIKAD

-244 IPNVQLARDSGL
+244 IPNIQLAQNTGL
-256 EVDEKDGIYVDEF
+256 QVDKKEGIYVDEF
-269 MRTSDENIFAAG
+269 MRTSNENIFAAG

-288 FFTGRPTFLRLASI
+288 FFTGRPSVARLASI
-302 GTMEARVAG
+302 ATMEARVAG

-336 IGSAGMTERQAKE
+336 IASAGMTERTAKE

-355 IGEAEAPDKHPTS
+355 TGEAEAPDKHPAS
-368 IPGASNLAVKLIFEK
+368 IPGTSNLAVKLVFEK
-383 DTRVLLGGQVCGSMT
+383 DTRVLLGGQVYGSMT

-412 RMRADEIVTFQVGTH
+412 RMRADEIITFQVGTH

-437 QVENAAEIALTKL
+437 QIENAAEIALTKP

>member
-1 MEIVMEKADILI
+1 MENTDILI

-22 VGISARRYYPDA
+22 TAISARRYYPDA
-34 KIHLIRKEKEVLIPC
+34 KIVVIRREKQVLIPC

-70 LTKNNVGLTIDEV
+70 LTKINVGLTIDEV
-83 VSINKDRRTVETS
+83 VSINKDTRIVETV
-96 SGRLFGYDKMVLA
+96 SGRTFQYEKMVLA
-109 TGSLPRVPPIPGVE
+109 TGSLPLVPAIPGVE
-123 LDNVFAVWKDV
+123 LDNVFTIRKDV
-134 EYLQTV
+134 ECLQK
-140 LNVLDDAKD
+140 LLDALDQAKD
-149 LVIIGG
+149 LVIVGG

-170 IANVSVIELLPHCL
+170 IANVIVVELLPHCL
-184 LLACDEEICV
+184 LLACDDEICV
-194 RVEKKLSERGIKTLV
+194 RVEKKLSERGIKVLV
-209 NRKVEGLVGEKKV
+209 HRKVESIAGNKKV
-222 DYVQLDNGQKIKAD
+222 GYVILDNGQKIEAD
-236 VVILGIGV
+236 MVVLGIGV
-244 IPNVQLARDSGL
+244 IPNIQLAQNASL
-256 EVDEKDGIYVDEF
+256 EVDKKEGIYVDEF

-288 FFTGRPTFLRLASI
+288 FFTGRPSVVRLASI
-302 GTMEARVAG
+302 ATMEARVAG

-336 IGSAGMTERQAKE
+336 IGSAGMTERGAKE

-355 IGEAEAPDKHPTS
+355 TGEAEAPDKHPAS
-368 IPGASNLAVKLIFEK
+368 IPGTSNLAVKLVFEK
-383 DTRVLLGGQVCGSMT
+383 DTRVLLGGQVYGSMT

-412 RMRADEIVTFQVGTH
+412 RMRADEIITFQVGTH